1 MKKISIWTDGIKDV
15 RMDSLKENIECDIL
29 VIGGGIAGLSTVYNL
44 KDSGKK
50 IVLIDKNKCGI
61 AEVFCNT
68 AFFCIKILYHS
79 IFWLSSPV
87 HLVFYTSL
95 YWLTVFIDILYI

>member
-44 KDSGKK
+44 KDSGKR
-50 IVLIDKNKCGI
+50 IVLIDKNKCGMG
-61 AEVFCNT
+61 ATSCNT
-68 AFFCIKILYHS
+68 GKLTLCKI
-79 IFWLSSPV
+79 
-87 HLVFYTSL
+87 
-95 YWLTVFIDILYI
+95 

>member
-44 KDSGKK
+44 KDSGKR
-50 IVLIDKNKCGI
+50 IVLIDKNKCGMG
-61 AEVFCNT
+61 AGTVST
-68 AFFCIKILYHS
+68 VTTDTIL
-79 IFWLSSPV
+79 
-87 HLVFYTSL
+87 LV
-95 YWLTVFIDILYI
+95 ILVN

>member
-44 KDSGKK
+44 KDSE
-50 IVLIDKNKCGI
+50 IDY
-61 AEVFCNT
+61 
-68 AFFCIKILYHS
+68 IKLEKY
-79 IFWLSSPV
+79 LSN
-87 HLVFYTSL
+87 
-95 YWLTVFIDILYI
+95 

>member
-44 KDSGKK
+44 KDSESSK
-50 IVLIDKNKCGI
+50 ILSDFFKNKRK
-61 AEVFCNT
+61 N
-68 AFFCIKILYHS
+68 
-79 IFWLSSPV
+79 
-87 HLVFYTSL
+87 
-95 YWLTVFIDILYI
+95 

>member
-44 KDSGKK
+44 KDMFYYRFNLFLS
-50 IVLIDKNKCGI
+50 IVITIPSSVLL
-61 AEVFCNT
+61 T
-68 AFFCIKILYHS
+68 AIPFVLFAFIELLLVD
-79 IFWLSSPV
+79 IFVTLS
-87 HLVFYTSL
+87 LGFISL
-95 YWLTVFIDILYI
+95 L

>member
-44 KDSGKK
+44 KDSGKR
-50 IVLIDKNKCGI
+50 IILIDKNKCGMGLAAPQLGI
-61 AEVFCNT
+61 NKR
-68 AFFCIKILYHS
+68 FFVIL
-79 IFWLSSPV
+79 V
-87 HLVFYTSL
+87 N
-95 YWLTVFIDILYI
+95 